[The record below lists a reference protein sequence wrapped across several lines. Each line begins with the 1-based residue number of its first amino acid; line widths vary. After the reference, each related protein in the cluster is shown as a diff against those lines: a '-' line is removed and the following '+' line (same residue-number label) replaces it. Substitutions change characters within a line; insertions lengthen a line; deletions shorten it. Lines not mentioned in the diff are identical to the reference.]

1 MKPMPRGTSLVSYVQ
16 RAISGGLGNDLNQ
29 IVWATGQIIGAP
41 LRSEFS
47 ATWSFPDVGW
57 VKGRY
62 SRVFKACLAART
74 CAKTTIFASEIKP
87 IWAVQPFAQKI
98 SLNPSG
104 KSVILVGASHA
115 NEGRLAIVTNVAV
128 RCGGRDV
135 RD

>member
-1 MKPMPRGTSLVSYVQ
+1 MWDGSKADIPGS
-16 RAISGGLGNDLNQ
+16 
-29 IVWATGQIIGAP
+29 
-41 LRSEFS
+41 
-47 ATWSFPDVGW
+47 
-57 VKGRY
+57 
-62 SRVFKACLAART
+62 SRRVCTLAART